1 MKMLTKTSPL
11 LPYFWDELLQTPLAG
26 GTRSTGATVPA
37 VNITEEDKAYTL
49 SFAIPGKS
57 KDDFEVEVEDDL
69 LVVRT
74 TTTHED
80 SSEGPH
86 YTHREYHYGSFQRS
100 FTLPESVA
108 AGKISARYKDGILNI
123 DLPKREEAL
132 PAPKKLISV
141 K

>member
-1 MKMLTKTSPL
+1 MITKTAPL
-11 LPYFWDELLQTPLAG
+11 LPNFLDELLHSSWNGA
-26 GTRSTGATVPA
+26 TRSTGATVPA
-37 VNITEEDKAYTL
+37 VNITEKEKAYNL
-49 SFAIPGKS
+49 SFAIPGRS
-57 KDDFEVEVEDDL
+57 KDDFEIEVEGDV

-74 TTTHED
+74 TTIQDD
-80 SSEGPH
+80 SNEGPH

-108 AGKISARYKDGILNI
+108 SDKISARYKDGILNI